1 MMKTWTGRLTVF
13 RDRTGWV
20 GRTIAVALIGGMG
33 FLSVVYFLIVGI
45 WLYHHL

>member
-1 MMKTWTGRLTVF
+1 MMKPWTDRLTDF

-20 GRTIAVALIGGMG
+20 GRTIAVVLIAGMG
-33 FLSVVYFLIVGI
+33 FLSLVYVLIVGI